1 MQCDMIFASA
11 DARFG
16 FPEITLG
23 TIPGAGGTQRSE
35 NAIQSFANFANSKEA
50 DEDHRKA
57 EGA

>member
-1 MQCDMIFASA
+1 MIFASA
-11 DARFG
+11 DAQFG

-35 NAIQSFANFANSKEA
+35 NNTESSTGLTNTVKANKNN
-50 DEDHRKA
+50 RKA

>member
-1 MQCDMIFASA
+1 MIFASA
-11 DARFG
+11 DAQFG

-35 NAIQSFANFANSKEA
+35 NYVQSFVVFANTKEV
-50 DEDHRKA
+50 DENHRKA